1 MTRTTFC
8 KDTHPGVEVDL
19 VPNKTLV
26 LPFDEATYD
35 ELLADT
41 SAYKAYVQSWIDR
54 SPELFPDTI
63 REGWSLNG
71 LTRESAKQGIRLR
84 RIITTID
91 QEVWRIRPAFMMPY
105 MTCKTETAEPILFLR
120 KWAPAWALAH
130 AFRTDVM
137 FIHRVTLQMGRY
149 NIVGTTAKQPE
160 ALPEDVGADE
170 KHTTISGEKV
180 YAATTVAENCFW
192 GASISPGAG
201 EAELTEAYRQFQ
213 REAQQVQ
220 PDYQPQ
226 TVNTDGWQ
234 ATMNAW
240 HRLFPSIC
248 LIQCF
253 LHAVLRIRNAATTAT
268 MAWYQRIIERVWDAY
283 AATTKRQFSQ
293 RLRRLHEWGTSLHE
307 SALKTALLK
316 LCQKKAGFLPAYD
329 FPTCLRTSNMVDR
342 LMRGLDKYLFAH
354 QGFHGTLPSAEYGL
368 RSYCL
373 LTNFR
378 PSMYNPR
385 DGEANRNCD
394 SPFTHLNGF
403 TYHTCWL
410 QNMMIATSGQ
420 SIYRFRRKKVG

>member
-1 MTRTTFC
+1 MKRTTFC

-63 REGWSLNG
+63 GEGWSLNG

-84 RIITTID
+84 RIITKID
-91 QEVWRIRPAFMMPY
+91 QDVWRIRPAFMMPY
-105 MTCKTETAEPILFLR
+105 MTCETETAEPILFLR

-160 ALPEDVGADE
+160 ALPEHVGADE

-240 HRLFPSIC
+240 QRLFPSIC

-293 RLRRLHEWGTSLHE
+293 RLRRRMHPVFYET
-307 SALKTALLK
+307 
-316 LCQKKAGFLPAYD
+316 
-329 FPTCLRTSNMVDR
+329 
-342 LMRGLDKYLFAH
+342 
-354 QGFHGTLPSAEYGL
+354 
-368 RSYCL
+368 
-373 LTNFR
+373 
-378 PSMYNPR
+378 
-385 DGEANRNCD
+385 
-394 SPFTHLNGF
+394 
-403 TYHTCWL
+403 
-410 QNMMIATSGQ
+410 
-420 SIYRFRRKKVG
+420 